1 MTSKRPFGH
10 AAPLPSHVHLPAEPL
25 EGLLRGALS
34 GSRLDQEQLTRRVL
48 VPVADAATS
57 KHLFGQARRRFDK
70 EDVIQGVIIH
80 LVEDDWKRLRRF
92 DPAEGSLVAF
102 LMTVVKNWIRDNIR
116 RTAPPE
122 PIDDPDRDL
131 APESSPEDRAYQRQL
146 WSRVLE
152 VLDEHDL
159 MLFRWVHVDGLARAE
174 IAVRLQISL
183 EAVYKQ
189 IQRMEEKVRS
199 AVSRPEGSPRNL
211 RGKRP

>member
-1 MTSKRPFGH
+1 
-10 AAPLPSHVHLPAEPL
+10 
-25 EGLLRGALS
+25 
-34 GSRLDQEQLTRRVL
+34 VL

-80 LVEDDWKRLRRF
+80 LVEDDWRRLRTF
-92 DPAEGSLVAF
+92 DPAQGSLVAF

-116 RTAPPE
+116 RAPPPE
-122 PIDDPDRDL
+122 PVEDVDRDL
-131 APESSPEDRAYQRQL
+131 APESSPEERAYQRQL
-146 WSRVLE
+146 WSRVME

-159 MLFRWVHVDGLARAE
+159 MLFRWVHVEGLGRAE
-174 IAVRLQISL
+174 IAVRLQISM

-189 IQRMEEKVRS
+189 IQRMEERVRS
-199 AVSRPEGSPRNL
+199 AVSKPEAPARSL